1 MGGNSESRGNY
12 LAKNT
17 AIFAIGSIATKL
29 ITFFLVPLYTNI
41 LTTAE
46 YGVVDLVNTLS
57 TVLGPILIL
66 NIYEAVL
73 RFALD
78 KGADYNKIMSIGLTI
93 LGGGLTVG
101 LLIIPI
107 TSTIDGYGQYSVFIY
122 FYVLSLAASL
132 LFLSYLRGKEKLVLY
147 SIGNVIHT
155 LSIAVLNII
164 FLAVLHKGIKGYFTA
179 YIIANAIS
187 VVFAYY
193 AGNVRDVIRNFKWD
207 STLAK
212 AMTKYSVV
220 LIPNTFMWWITNSSD
235 RVMVTTMISAAA
247 NGLYAVSYK
256 LPSLVNTFSVV
267 FNQAWNYSAIRE
279 NESVDRDQYNTQVY
293 NGVVAVAVVSGVALM
308 AIMKIFLKI
317 YVGQEYFE
325 AWRYTPYL
333 IIGYVFLTL
342 GTFLGTSYTVNKDS
356 KGYLFSGTSGAL
368 INIVLNFALIPVI
381 GISGAAL
388 ATCTSY
394 IVVYVYRCIDTK
406 KYVRI
411 NILNKKHLIS
421 YFVMIIVAFLM
432 FVDSVWG
439 QLLMFS
445 GLAIEVFL
453 FKDIW
458 SKLVA
463 ALIRKIRK

>member
-193 AGNVRDVIRNFKWD
+193 AGNVRDVIWNFKWD

-256 LPSLVNTFSVV
+256 LPSLVNTFFFL

>member
-193 AGNVRDVIRNFKWD
+193 AGNVRDVIWNFKWD

>member
-193 AGNVRDVIRNFKWD
+193 AGNVRDVIWNFKWD

-220 LIPNTFMWWITNSSD
+220 LIPNTFMWLITNSSD